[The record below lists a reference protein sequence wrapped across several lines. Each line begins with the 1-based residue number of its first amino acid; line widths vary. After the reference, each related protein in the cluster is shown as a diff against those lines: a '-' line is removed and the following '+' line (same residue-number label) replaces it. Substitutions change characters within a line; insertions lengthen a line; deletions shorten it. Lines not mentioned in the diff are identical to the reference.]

1 MPDLSMCYD
10 NDCPARFD
18 CYRHRASGTRP
29 SSFWQAYSVF
39 PREKKAEQCDEFWP
53 LRIVPRRVR
62 ERRQ

>member
-1 MPDLSMCYD
+1 MPDISMCYD
-10 NDCPARFD
+10 NECPARFD
-18 CYRHRASGTRP
+18 CYRHRASGTKP
-29 SSFWQAYSVF
+29 GMWQAYSVF